1 MSRSCDYLDFDLGM
15 NSPTSEVY
23 LDIKIFTRSCFLSN
37 INESEPIKI
46 MRFHFCALF
55 SFLPRLGGG
64 VYCKRVFGLTLPFLI
79 LDLKNWDF

>member
-55 SFLPRLGGG
+55 S
-64 VYCKRVFGLTLPFLI
+64 TLPQNVQYLFCAADEIFLNFFFKHFI
-79 LDLKNWDF
+79 CG

>member
-55 SFLPRLGGG
+55 STLRECLFFDRKLP
-64 VYCKRVFGLTLPFLI
+64 VFRQKSGQNDKNRFI
-79 LDLKNWDF
+79 L